1 MANTIQL
8 FWLISIFLHTKRY
21 LGIFFVKGDGI
32 YNFTKGN
39 QIRFC
44 FFITYFLRFAF
55 RNYHLIN
62 GKKDKYNS
70 CATSIMIQCYLLLAI
85 LYCIYVLL
93 ASFST
98 LFIFYGIYCG
108 SDTLCF
114 TVNTYSSIVWWH
126 QNFFIMYFGRNNVQ
140 GTRFI
145 KLVSYKFLD

>member
-1 MANTIQL
+1 MASTIVIL
-8 FWLISIFLHTKRY
+8 AYFILYRSYTLVKRCFRN
-21 LGIFFVKGDGI
+21 IFFQRKWNIEFYGGVPNKI
-32 YNFTKGN
+32 LCLHK
-39 QIRFC
+39 I
-44 FFITYFLRFAF
+44 IFLRFAF

-126 QNFFIMYFGRNNVQ
+126 QNFFI
-140 GTRFI
+140 T
-145 KLVSYKFLD
+145 